1 VLIEQDDGQTFVD
14 SKLRLTQAQITR
26 QIKEEDVNQAALIE
40 QLHQSTSLLWLVLV
54 VVWVVS
60 ALRTKRTVQRQSSAS
75 QLLYTA
81 ILLVGVCMIYAKQS
95 GIPWLD
101 RQLFSVTVPIV
112 LAGLLV
118 VLIGVAFSIWARL
131 ILGSNW
137 SNRVTVKENH
147 TLVRTGPY
155 RIVRHPIYSG
165 ILLGMLG
172 SALQRGEIRC
182 FAGVLICGLSF
193 WLKTRAEERFMV
205 QSFGEQYLQYR
216 HRVKALAP
224 FIF

>member
-1 VLIEQDDGQTFVD
+1 M
-14 SKLRLTQAQITR
+14 
-26 QIKEEDVNQAALIE
+26 N
-40 QLHQSTSLLWLVLV
+40 
-54 VVWVVS
+54 
-60 ALRTKRTVQRQSSAS
+60 ALRTKRTVRSQSSAA

-81 ILLVGVCMIYAKQS
+81 ILVVGVCLIFVKQTA
-95 GIPWLD
+95 IPWLD
-101 RQLFSVTVPIV
+101 RQLFAVTVPIV

-118 VLIGVAFSIWARL
+118 VTIGVAFSIWGRL

-165 ILLGMLG
+165 ILFGMLG
-172 SALQRGEIRC
+172 SAVQRGGIRC

-205 QSFGEQYLQYR
+205 QSFGKEYLQYR
-216 HRVKALAP
+216 HKVKVLVP

>member
-1 VLIEQDDGQTFVD
+1 
-14 SKLRLTQAQITR
+14 
-26 QIKEEDVNQAALIE
+26 VNPAARIE
-40 QLHQSTSLLWLVLV
+40 QLLQSASLLWLILAL
-54 VVWVVS
+54 VWVVG
-60 ALRTKRTVQRQSSAS
+60 ALRTKRTVQSQSSAS

-81 ILLVGVCMIYAKQS
+81 ILVVGVYMIFAKQT
-95 GIPWLD
+95 GIPWFD
-101 RQLFSVTVPIV
+101 RPLLSVTVPIA

-118 VLIGVAFSIWARL
+118 VVIGVAFSIWARFM
-131 ILGSNW
+131 LGSNW

-165 ILLGMLG
+165 ILLGMFG
-172 SALQRGEIRC
+172 SALQRGGIRC
-182 FAGVLICGLSF
+182 FVGVLIYGLSF

-205 QSFGEQYLQYR
+205 QSFGEEYLEYR

>member
-1 VLIEQDDGQTFVD
+1 
-14 SKLRLTQAQITR
+14 
-26 QIKEEDVNQAALIE
+26 VNQAAVME
-40 QLHQSTSLLWLVLV
+40 RLLEAAVVLWMVLV
-54 VVWVVS
+54 VVWVVG
-60 ALRTKRTVQRQSSAS
+60 ALRTKRTVQSQSSAS

-81 ILLVGVCMIYAKQS
+81 ILVVGVYLIFAKQS
-95 GIPWLD
+95 GIAWLD
-101 RQLFSVTVPIV
+101 RQLFPATVPIA
-112 LAGLLV
+112 LAGLLA
-118 VLIGVAFSIWARL
+118 VLMGVAFSVWARL
-131 ILGSNW
+131 MLGGNW
-137 SNRVTVKENH
+137 SNRVTVKEDH

-172 SALQRGEIRC
+172 SALQRGGIRC
-182 FAGVLICGLSF
+182 FVGVLICGFSF

>member
-1 VLIEQDDGQTFVD
+1 MLIEEDNGQSFVD
-14 SKLRLTQAQITR
+14 SKLRLTQVQITR

-40 QLHQSTSLLWLVLV
+40 QLRQSTSFLWLVLA
-54 VVWVVS
+54 VVWIVN
-60 ALRTKRTVQRQSSAS
+60 ALRTKRTVQSQSSAS

-81 ILLVGVCMIYAKQS
+81 ILAVGVYMIFAKQS
-95 GIPWLD
+95 AIPWLD

-155 RIVRHPIYSG
+155 RIVRHPIASSG
-165 ILLGMLG
+165 TLSTAASCWGCRARR
-172 SALQRGEIRC
+172 SSE
-182 FAGVLICGLSF
+182 AGHVVLPAF
-193 WLKTRAEERFMV
+193 
-205 QSFGEQYLQYR
+205 
-216 HRVKALAP
+216 
-224 FIF
+224 

>member
-1 VLIEQDDGQTFVD
+1 
-14 SKLRLTQAQITR
+14 
-26 QIKEEDVNQAALIE
+26 VNQMIERLLQAAVVPWMALI
-40 QLHQSTSLLWLVLV
+40 
-54 VVWVVS
+54 VVWVVG
-60 ALRTKRTVQRQSSAS
+60 ALRTKRTIQSQSRGS
-75 QLLYTA
+75 QLLYTV
-81 ILLVGVCMIYAKQS
+81 ILIAGVCLIFAKQS

-101 RQLFSVTVPIV
+101 HQLYPVTVPIALV
-112 LAGLLV
+112 GLLA
-118 VLIGVAFSIWARL
+118 VLMGVAFSVWARL
-131 ILGSNW
+131 MLGGNW

-172 SALQRGEIRC
+172 SALQRGGIRC
-182 FAGVLICGLSF
+182 FVGVLICGFSF

>member
-1 VLIEQDDGQTFVD
+1 M
-14 SKLRLTQAQITR
+14 
-26 QIKEEDVNQAALIE
+26 NQAALME
-40 QLHQSTSLLWLVLV
+40 RVLQTTLLLWVALV
-54 VVWVVS
+54 VVWVVG
-60 ALRTKRTVQRQSSAS
+60 ALRTKRNIKTQSSAS
-75 QLLYTA
+75 QLLYTV
-81 ILLVGVCMIYAKQS
+81 ILVVGVYLIFAKQS

-101 RQLFSVTVPIV
+101 RQLYPVTVLIA
-112 LAGLLV
+112 LAGFLV
-118 VLIGVAFSIWARL
+118 VLLGVVFSIWARL
-131 ILGSNW
+131 LLGGNW

-147 TLVRTGPY
+147 TLVRSGPY

-165 ILLGMLG
+165 ILLGMFG
-172 SALQRGEIRC
+172 SALQRGGIRC
-182 FAGVLICGLSF
+182 FVGVLICGLSF

>member
-1 VLIEQDDGQTFVD
+1 MNQVIDRLLLATVFVWM
-14 SKLRLTQAQITR
+14 A
-26 QIKEEDVNQAALIE
+26 
-40 QLHQSTSLLWLVLV
+40 LV
-54 VVWVVS
+54 VVWVVG
-60 ALRTKRTVQRQSSAS
+60 ALRTKRTVRRQSSAS

-81 ILLVGVCMIYAKQS
+81 ILVAGVFLIFAKQS

-101 RQLFSVTVPIV
+101 RQLFPVTVPIALVGFLAV
-112 LAGLLV
+112 LM
-118 VLIGVAFSIWARL
+118 GVAFSIWARL
-131 ILGSNW
+131 MLGGNW

-165 ILLGMLG
+165 ILLGMFG
-172 SALQRGEIRC
+172 SALQRGGIRC
-182 FAGVLICGLSF
+182 FIGVLICALSF
-193 WLKTRAEERFMV
+193 WLKTRAEEHFMV